1 MKRRRRGKGGG
12 GVRILFPLWPE
23 GEGRRPSKLV
33 SSFAQHMGGWGFE
46 FPPPYG
52 QKVDGGRFRLG
63 SESHIAM
70 ALLGTPIRMC
80 LGSFVLRLCLVFNT
94 RIEVAVFGLS
104 WPLGAGKGSGH
115 CGDRLKISPT
125 TAWTH
130 SRLVD
135 FWNAILESCC

>member
-12 GVRILFPLWPE
+12 GVRILFPLWSE
-23 GEGRRPSKLV
+23 GEGTRPSKLV
-33 SSFAQHMGGWGFE
+33 SSLSQHMGGGGFE

-52 QKVDGGRFRLG
+52 QKVEGGGLG
-63 SESHIAM
+63 WARNHISPWPYSAPHQNV
-70 ALLGTPIRMC
+70 LKLFCSSSLSCFQYSNRSCC
-80 LGSFVLRLCLVFNT
+80 LWF
-94 RIEVAVFGLS
+94 S

-130 SRLVD
+130 SWLVD
-135 FWNAILESCC
+135 CWNARLESRC